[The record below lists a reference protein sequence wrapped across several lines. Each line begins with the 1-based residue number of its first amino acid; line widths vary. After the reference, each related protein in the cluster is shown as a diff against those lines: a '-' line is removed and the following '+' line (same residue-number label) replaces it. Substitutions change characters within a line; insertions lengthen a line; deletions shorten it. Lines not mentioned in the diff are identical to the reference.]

1 MHKNARF
8 NVQEARTYHEG
19 YYWGATYALRVV
31 VEAIRRLEEIDKLQ
45 RQERRRNRS
54 VKCDRLEPRR
64 SNRRAG

>member
-8 NVQEARTYHEG
+8 SVQEARTYHEG

-31 VEAIRRLEEIDKLQ
+31 VEAIRRVEEIEKLQ

-54 VKCDRLEPRR
+54 VKCDRLDSRR
-64 SNRRAG
+64 PDRRVG